1 MSTLN
6 EIQSRLQRF
15 IAEGDARPCA
25 HDVAATPAV
34 ATDRLSIFRNNS
46 LVTHTRVLAGVFP
59 VVRRLVDPGFFAY
72 LAHEFLR
79 KNPPAHPCL
88 SEFGATFPEF
98 VANFPPVMRIM
109 YLEGIARLEWAISR
123 VTSVPALQWVSL
135 NDFASRP
142 ADPALARLKLDLRVR
157 HVASEY
163 PIDLIWQINQSDN
176 DVEAVTL
183 EDRPA
188 YLEVRGGRAEML
200 RRLEKPDWIFRS
212 LIADGDPLGVA
223 SETTLQFEPH
233 FDLAGAIA
241 RLFAEGLVVSCEDH
255 RSAAAAAAT

>member
-1 MSTLN
+1 MLH

-15 IAEGDARPCA
+15 IAEGDACPCA
-25 HDVAATPAV
+25 DDVAATSAV
-34 ATDRLSIFRNNS
+34 AFDRLGIFRNNS
-46 LVTHTRVLAGVFP
+46 IVTHTRVLASVYP
-59 VVRRLVDPGFFAY
+59 VVCRLVDPGFFAY

-88 SEFGATFPEF
+88 SEYGAMFPQF
-98 VANFPPVMRIM
+98 VANFPPVMRIL
-109 YLEGIARLEWAISR
+109 YLEDIARLEWAISR
-123 VTSVPALQWVSL
+123 VTRVPALQSMSL
-135 NDFASRP
+135 NDFVSRP
-142 ADPALARLKLDLRVR
+142 ADPAMARLQLDSRTRL
-157 HVASEY
+157 VASEY

-188 YLEVRGGRAEML
+188 YLEVRSGRAEML

-212 LIADGDPLGVA
+212 LLADGDPLGVA

-241 RLFAEGLVVSCEDH
+241 SLFAEGLVVSCEDH